1 MKECFPTCDLV
12 SSMEVILQQASG
24 WLQLSLQNIL
34 VLQLWNLV
42 YRTCLKRNIHQSQA
56 TASMYFVSSL
66 FIWASGG
73 SLVIDLCCDGH
84 YPTHISHEWWII
96 SAKNNNVYT
105 FRCQQALSYHP
116 SGDYACDRQLD
127 WWMPVCSRLLW
138 VDHTISA
145 TSNSVHVYVVWHI
158 AYSMRND
165 FGCQAMF
172 HLFVKRLP
180 AFIFLWTP
188 LQQQGRVL
196 LIWMTPAT
204 FDLHLALTIKHRSIL
219 CKVVANA
226 RIRIAFSAFC
236 KYAGFG
242 YTSVCCR

>member
-1 MKECFPTCDLV
+1 MV
-12 SSMEVILQQASG
+12 
-24 WLQLSLQNIL
+24 LSLSTFAVMGIIQ
-34 VLQLWNLV
+34 
-42 YRTCLKRNIHQSQA
+42 RTFL
-56 TASMYFVSSL
+56 M
-66 FIWASGG
+66 SGG
-73 SLVIDLCCDGH
+73 SYPQRTTTFIPFDVSKLYPTIHLVIMPVIGNSIDGCLSALVS
-84 YPTHISHEWWII
+84 YGWII
-96 SAKNNNVYT
+96 LY
-105 FRCQQALSYHP
+105 QQ
-116 SGDYACDRQLD
+116 Q
-127 WWMPVCSRLLW
+127 
-138 VDHTISA
+138 A

-196 LIWMTPAT
+196 LIWVTPAT

-219 CKVVANA
+219 CKVVANTH
-226 RIRIAFSAFC
+226 ICIAFSASC